1 MKKRTSVQFY
11 SSHSARQKT
20 KPLPSVAALRV
31 EKLSHDGRG
40 IAYWQKKPVFI
51 HGALPNEW
59 VEVDFTSNRT
69 RFLEGNVKSV
79 LEPSPSRISPECKHF
94 TACGGCSWQFV
105 AAKQQLEWKQQ
116 AVVEQIQRMAKT
128 EPETLLPAIC
138 SQPWGYRHRAR
149 LACHVVK
156 GQLQLG
162 FRSLQSEKIVEVTHC
177 LTLTPQLQQLL
188 ESLRTLVSGLNGKR
202 CIGHI
207 DIAQGDTVVGIALRL
222 VKTLPDTD
230 IQRLEQWSIYH
241 NVSIWLNA
249 GPESEPIPLLPEQ
262 PEALFYSLCRG
273 RIQLSFLPTDFIQA
287 NQSVNEAMVNQ
298 AIDWLQPKSGEAL
311 LDLFCGIGN
320 FTLPLAQYTGVDI
333 TGIEVSASALKRC
346 QMNAQS
352 NGIANIKTYQADLS
366 APQSLSS
373 CLKGKSFAGILLDPP
388 RAGALAVV
396 SQIAELK
403 SQRVVY
409 ISCNPATL
417 ARDTAE
423 LVKHGYKL
431 KQLGV
436 LDMFPHTAHIESM
449 ALFTR

>member
-11 SSHSARQKT
+11 SSHSTRQKN
-20 KPLPSVAALRV
+20 KPLPSVTALRV

-40 IAYWQKKPVFI
+40 IAYWQKKPIFI
-51 HGALPNEW
+51 NGALPNEL
-59 VEVDFTSNRT
+59 VEVDITSNRT
-69 RFLEGNVKSV
+69 RFLEGNVKSL
-79 LEPSPSRISPECKHF
+79 LESAPSRISPECKHF
-94 TACGGCSWQFV
+94 AACGGCHWQFV
-105 AAKQQLEWKQQ
+105 AAEQQLVWKQQ
-116 AVVEQIQRMAKT
+116 AVVEQIQRIAKT

-138 SQPWGYRHRAR
+138 SQPWGYRQRAR

-162 FRSLQSEKIVEVTHC
+162 FRGLQSEQIVEVTHC

-188 ESLRTLVSGLNGKR
+188 ESLRALLTGLSGKR

-207 DIAQGDTVVGIALRL
+207 DIAQGDAEVGIALRL
-222 VKTLPDTD
+222 IKPLPDEDT
-230 IQRLEQWSIYH
+230 QQLEQWSIHH
-241 NVSIWLNA
+241 NVSIWLNT
-249 GPESEPIPLLPEQ
+249 GTGSEPAPLRPEQ
-262 PEALFYSLCRG
+262 PEALFYTLCQG
-273 RIQLSFLPTDFIQA
+273 HIQLSFLPTDFIQA
-287 NQSVNEAMVNQ
+287 NQSINEAMVSQ
-298 AIDWLQPKSGEAL
+298 AIDWLQPKAGEAL

-346 QMNAQS
+346 QMNAQL
-352 NGIANIKTYQADLS
+352 NGIANIRTYQADLS
-366 APQSLSS
+366 AQQSLSH
-373 CLKGKSFAGILLDPP
+373 CLGGKSFAGILLDPP